1 MDWFENITGFRED
14 GYEGTRSRLTV
25 EGGCLVSR
33 VNGSRHGIG
42 RFEMPT
48 LGQLR
53 GRVRV
58 PMAGERRTTVRCLA
72 GDVRALHSAP
82 EFIGAMF
89 QVASQFNLLEMA
101 SPNVTPEDGVTRY
114 AHDRT
119 QGPACAIAA
128 GAATIWR
135 NYFAP
140 VGDGEGQTA
149 TRQLDALEPVGEA
162 LSGLLG
168 RPVRSLWTMRNGYAL
183 ATPDGLKD
191 IGQLLSNATGDVQDD
206 LRAQLTVGLHLGV
219 EVTDG
224 PVGSRS
230 NVSQVFC
237 SALPVAYTTIAPPA
251 WEPFARLVLDASY
264 EATLLAACEA
274 KANGESGVVLLTR
287 VGGGAFG
294 NDDRWIDDAIERALG
309 RVAHAGLDVRLVSYG
324 TVHPAMQAIAD
335 RWARR

>member
-14 GYEGTRSRLTV
+14 GYEDTRSRLTV
-25 EGGCLVSR
+25 EGSCLVSR
-33 VNGSRHGIG
+33 VNGSKHGIG
-42 RFEMPT
+42 RFEMRT

-53 GRVRV
+53 DRVRL

-72 GDVRALHSAP
+72 SDARTLHSAP
-82 EFIGAMF
+82 EFVGAMF

-135 NYFAP
+135 NYFAQ

-149 TRQLDALEPVGEA
+149 TRQLDALERLGEA
-162 LSGLLG
+162 LSGQLG

-183 ATPDGLKD
+183 ATPDGLKG
-191 IGQLLSNATGDVQDD
+191 IGRLLSNATEAVQDD
-206 LRAQLTVGLHLGV
+206 LRAELAVGLHLDV

-224 PVGSRS
+224 PVGSRPI
-230 NVSQVFC
+230 VSQAFC

-251 WEPFARLVLDASY
+251 WEQFARLVLDAAC

-274 KANGESGVVLLTR
+274 KATGGSGTVLLTR

-294 NDDRWIDDAIERALG
+294 NEDRWIDDAIERALG
-309 RVAHAGLDVRLVSYG
+309 RVAHAGLDVRLVSFG
-324 TVHPAMQAIAD
+324 TVYPAMQAIAD